1 MAEAP
6 NQDDARVL
14 HDVQINMA
22 LGAFLVFFGLVVLVS
37 IFFTDT
43 GIGKLTNLGA
53 GVVIGRSRDD
63 LQGPAPQETAVTTC
77 ANFER
82 RRHHAV
88 ILNAAQRS
96 EA

>member
-53 GVVIGRSRDD
+53 GAVIGGIGAAMICKARRLRKSR
-63 LQGPAPQETAVTTC
+63 
-77 ANFER
+77 
-82 RRHHAV
+82 
-88 ILNAAQRS
+88 
-96 EA
+96 